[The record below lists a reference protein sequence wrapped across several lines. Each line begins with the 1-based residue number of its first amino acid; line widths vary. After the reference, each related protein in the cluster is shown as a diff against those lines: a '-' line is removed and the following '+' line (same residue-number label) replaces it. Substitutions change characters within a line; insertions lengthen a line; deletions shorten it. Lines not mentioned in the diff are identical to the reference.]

1 MRQLKKVLSYT
12 LTRLNNNFMLGTIT
26 TLIVLVDQII
36 KKKEVLKMKEMNEL
50 FEIADEM
57 EQLIGTEEMLL
68 SLLKQM
74 TETELRE
81 ALKFLD
87 RIHDT
92 NLFE

>member
-1 MRQLKKVLSYT
+1 MNDKNTYRSCGSNY
-12 LTRLNNNFMLGTIT
+12 
-26 TLIVLVDQII
+26 
-36 KKKEVLKMKEMNEL
+36 KKKEVLKMEEVNEL

-74 TETELRE
+74 TEKELKE
-81 ALKFLD
+81 ALEFLD
-87 RIHDT
+87 RTHDT

>member
-1 MRQLKKVLSYT
+1 
-12 LTRLNNNFMLGTIT
+12 MLGTIK
-26 TLIVLVDQII
+26 TLIVLMDQII
-36 KKKEVLKMKEMNEL
+36 KKKEVLKMKEVNEL

-74 TETELRE
+74 TEKELKE
-81 ALKFLD
+81 ALEFLD
-87 RIHDT
+87 RTHDT

>member
-1 MRQLKKVLSYT
+1 
-12 LTRLNNNFMLGTIT
+12 MLGTIK

-36 KKKEVLKMKEMNEL
+36 KKKEVLKMAEVNEL

-74 TETELRE
+74 TEKELKE
-81 ALKFLD
+81 ALEFLD
-87 RIHDT
+87 RAHDT

>member
-1 MRQLKKVLSYT
+1 MLIRVKY
-12 LTRLNNNFMLGTIT
+12 NFMLRTIKHF
-26 TLIVLVDQII
+26 IVLMDQII
-36 KKKEVLKMKEMNEL
+36 KKKEVLKMKEVNEL

-74 TETELRE
+74 TEKELKE
-81 ALKFLD
+81 ALEFLD
-87 RIHDT
+87 RTHDT

>member
-1 MRQLKKVLSYT
+1 M
-12 LTRLNNNFMLGTIT
+12 LTRVNYNFMLRT
-26 TLIVLVDQII
+26 TKILVVLMDQII
-36 KKKEVLKMKEMNEL
+36 KKKEVLKMKEVNEL

-74 TETELRE
+74 TEKELKE
-81 ALKFLD
+81 ALEFLD

>member
-1 MRQLKKVLSYT
+1 M
-12 LTRLNNNFMLGTIT
+12 
-26 TLIVLVDQII
+26 
-36 KKKEVLKMKEMNEL
+36 KEVNEL

-74 TETELRE
+74 TEKELKE
-81 ALKFLD
+81 ALEFLD

>member
-1 MRQLKKVLSYT
+1 M
-12 LTRLNNNFMLGTIT
+12 
-26 TLIVLVDQII
+26 
-36 KKKEVLKMKEMNEL
+36 KEVNKL

-74 TETELRE
+74 TEKELKE
-81 ALKFLD
+81 ALEFLD
-87 RIHDT
+87 RTHDT